1 MGEDVHDA
9 GSTASG
15 SRIGR
20 NGGRGVTRVY
30 SADRLKDFVS
40 GVLQAEGLPAA
51 DAATVAAMMIEA
63 DLLGGDGHGI
73 FRLPRYLERL
83 RAGGYNARPNIRI
96 DRERGAMA
104 LVDGD
109 NGFGHLVMKF
119 CADEAVRRA
128 RSHGIGW
135 VGAHHSNHAGAAGVY
150 AMIPLAHDMIGLY
163 VAVGSANHM
172 APWGG
177 LEMLLSTNPIAVALP
192 AAGRKPV
199 LLDMATTVAAYGK
212 VKLAAQRG
220 ETMPPDWMIDAEG
233 NPLTDP
239 TRAAEGSLMPIGGPK
254 GYGLALI
261 FGLLAGTLNGAA
273 FGRDVIDYNHDD
285 SSVTNT
291 GQFIVAIDIA
301 SFGDPER
308 FKAEVARIG
317 DEITGSALRPGFD
330 AIRLPGERALSVRD
344 RRLAEGI
351 PVPDALREKLDGI
364 AAARG
369 LPTLQ
374 DSPE

>member
-1 MGEDVHDA
+1 MTEDPTFPA
-9 GSTASG
+9 
-15 SRIGR
+15 R
-20 NGGRGVTRVY
+20 
-30 SADRLKDFVS
+30 RLADFVAAI
-40 GVLQAEGLPAA
+40 LQADGLPEA
-51 DAATVAAMMIEA
+51 DAATIGALMVEA
-63 DLLGGDGHGI
+63 DLLGGDGHGL

-83 RAGGYNARPNIRI
+83 RAGGLNARPNIRI
-96 DRERGAMA
+96 DRARGAMA
-104 LVDGD
+104 VVDGD

-119 CADEAVRRA
+119 CADEAVNRA

-150 AMIPLAHDMIGLY
+150 AMMPLAHDMIGLY

-177 LEMLLSTNPIAVALP
+177 IEMLLSTNPIAVAVP
-192 AAGRKPV
+192 SAGVRPV

-220 ETMPPDWMIDAEG
+220 EMMPADWMIDALG

-239 TRAAEGSLMPIGGPK
+239 ARASTGSLMPIGGPK

-273 FGRDVIDYNHDD
+273 MGRDVVDYNSDD
-285 SSVTNT
+285 DSVTNT

-301 SFGDPER
+301 SFSDLDT
-308 FKAEVARIG
+308 FKAAVARIG
-317 DEITGSALRPGFD
+317 DEITTSTPRPGVD
-330 AIRLPGERALSVRD
+330 AIRLPGARALSIREE
-344 RRLAEGI
+344 RLVTGV
-351 PVPDALREKLDGI
+351 PVPTALLQRLNLI
-364 AAARG
+364 ARDCGVA
-369 LPTLQ
+369 PLQ
-374 DSPE
+374 EGQP